1 MVMQRKNILS
11 HETSLG
17 KNSKRCQLFVCYFF
31 LLFTIFIYLKPVLT
45 LIDVFYFINAP
56 QILSGSLLSPRND
69 QYQFSPNNIST

>member
-1 MVMQRKNILS
+1 MKLLWGRILS
-11 HETSLG
+11 VVNCLSAI
-17 KNSKRCQLFVCYFF
+17 FF

-56 QILSGSLLSPRND
+56 QILSGSLLSPKND